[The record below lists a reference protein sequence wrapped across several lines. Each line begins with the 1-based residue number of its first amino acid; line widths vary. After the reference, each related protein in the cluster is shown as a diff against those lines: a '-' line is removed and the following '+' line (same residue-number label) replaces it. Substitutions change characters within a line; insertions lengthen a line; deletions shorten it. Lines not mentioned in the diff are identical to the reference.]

1 VAVFTS
7 DHGESFGEHDGCW
20 GHGLTLYREALR
32 VPLLLRGPGVAAG
45 VEERPVQ
52 LLDLIPTLLD
62 LAGAPAPPD
71 MAGRSL
77 LKGGSNVP
85 NVAVTFSAGPLR
97 WRWREGPRV
106 VTLHTRPQPGLAPE
120 SVVKMKEAR
129 PLPSGAFRYD
139 LDRDPGEETPEPL
152 DDPLSLAAAQVFAT
166 SVGRMAPGLQVLT
179 AASRGPAVVAFRT
192 PGTLKVSQ
200 VFSVAATNVTSAGGK
215 VEVRWDQA
223 FPFALAAFAGSSQ
236 EMPAHAEGSVWSWLD
251 GSKPVRIERSGTFLW
266 WDGRAALIQRGH
278 DETVARL
285 KSLGYIR

>member
-1 VAVFTS
+1 
-7 DHGESFGEHDGCW
+7 
-20 GHGLTLYREALR
+20 
-32 VPLLLRGPGVAAG
+32 
-45 VEERPVQ
+45 
-52 LLDLIPTLLD
+52 
-62 LAGAPAPPD
+62 
-71 MAGRSL
+71 
-77 LKGGSNVP
+77 
-85 NVAVTFSAGPLR
+85 
-97 WRWREGPRV
+97 

-139 LDRDPGEETPEPL
+139 LDRDPGEETPEAL
-152 DDPLSLAAAQVFAT
+152 DDPLALAAAQVFAT

-192 PGTLKVSQ
+192 PGTTKLSQ
-200 VFSVAATNVTSAGGK
+200 VFSISATNLTSAGGK

-236 EMPAHAEGSVWSWLD
+236 EMPAHEEGSVWSWLD